1 MAVSSS
7 KKLQQTLCQKTSK
20 ICCYKE
26 PLMCAAIGIAFWVI
40 CLDNTLSGYNYVVL
54 INIWQLSMLILAM
67 KYMWMWVVIVLLFWC
82 LGIHRTLSFIHDNEE
97 ILFYM
102 FMHACYFSHY
112 HMKGLLSSKTNVIKE
127 SYCLNVNRCNFWEI
141 YCKLLLIIQGWQN
154 VRFATKYYNAGNINV
169 IHM

>member
-1 MAVSSS
+1 MTVVYANS
-7 KKLQQTLCQKTSK
+7 
-20 ICCYKE
+20 CYE
-26 PLMCAAIGIAFWVI
+26 IHVDVGSDCATF
-40 CLDNTLSGYNYVVL
+40 LVL
-54 INIWQLSMLILAM
+54 RNP
-67 KYMWMWVVIVLLFWC
+67 
-82 LGIHRTLSFIHDNEE
+82 RTLSFIHDNEE

-169 IHM
+169 ITCRAELFWYCWQLAYLLSSGVGQKVITMC